1 MTIETGKQV
10 RETWIEEQLYLIPFM
25 DRAKIAAEF
34 DFRYVSD
41 REDVLKTEWIINEY
55 SKRNGNGEN
64 TFDDEIRE
72 ILATELNCW
81 SLPRKV
87 RRNVSLSVTSKI
99 REDFQ
104 WRLEGATD
112 RVTQLVDR
120 MQYLSM
126 KYGLH
131 LEPKERVILQAVL
144 QGVEVEPVLIDN
156 LAKIFLDSPFY
167 EAGEKEAKSLYLKL
181 KEANYYELLAT
192 IESLRL

>member
-1 MTIETGKQV
+1 
-10 RETWIEEQLYLIPFM
+10 
-25 DRAKIAAEF
+25 
-34 DFRYVSD
+34 
-41 REDVLKTEWIINEY
+41 
-55 SKRNGNGEN
+55 
-64 TFDDEIRE
+64 
-72 ILATELNCW
+72 
-81 SLPRKV
+81 
-87 RRNVSLSVTSKI
+87 
-99 REDFQ
+99 
-104 WRLEGATD
+104 
-112 RVTQLVDR
+112 